1 MYLSFCLGTTRS
13 KGRTSHLAA
22 AGHYGR
28 ANEGATPLPP
38 PLIEAMEL
46 APGVVV
52 KEGDRVK
59 RGPRQV
65 SRSDSFLYISSLY
78 SHSRW

>member
-1 MYLSFCLGTTRS
+1 MNFLGTSRS
-13 KGRTSHLAA
+13 RGKGTGGASNQ
-22 AGHYGR
+22 YGR
-28 ANEGATPLPP
+28 ANDGVTPLPP

-65 SRSDSFLYISSLY
+65 RTG
-78 SHSRW
+78 